1 MRILLVLTFVGFL
14 TAVSSA
20 QKVKFSGTLFDY
32 NGAVIVKG
40 TVAARS
46 DQTKSATVSTSDDD
60 GRFQMDL
67 EPGLYSLEV
76 EGTGF
81 LAIKYPEYLVVNS
94 PTGMKMDFVMFGS
107 RYHEPCGYSGT
118 DCSPAG
124 MLIKE
129 FSVKYSP
136 NLKQIVEDFRDLN
149 KKEKDK

>member
-1 MRILLVLTFVGFL
+1 M
-14 TAVSSA
+14 
-20 QKVKFSGTLFDY
+20 
-32 NGAVIVKG
+32 IVKG
-40 TVAARS
+40 KVSVRS
-46 DQTKSATVSTSDDD
+46 DKTMSVTVGTSADD
-60 GRFQMDL
+60 GRFQIEL

-76 EGTGF
+76 EGIGF
-81 LAIKYPEYLVVNS
+81 LTIKYPEYLVVNS

-107 RYHEPCGYSGT
+107 RYHEPCAYSGT

-136 NLKQIVEDFRDLN
+136 NLKQIVEDFSDLN